1 MDPQPSTSKES
12 VEMEADIEMDTPTEP
27 ILKDEEAP
35 EEEINDVNQES
46 SSYSSASASDSD
58 SDLDYDFV
66 DNMLEEGINGASV
79 ESAPKKRKL
88 EDTDGQEPRH
98 EERSRMVLLS
108 ILDGT
113 STN

>member
-1 MDPQPSTSKES
+1 
-12 VEMEADIEMDTPTEP
+12 MEADIEMDTPTEP
-27 ILKDEEAP
+27 ILKDEEAN

-46 SSYSSASASDSD
+46 SSYSSASASASDSD